1 LRNDENEAEKSRER
15 AFKTNMLWKMEDE
28 AAIKALRAV
37 GCF

>member
-1 LRNDENEAEKSRER
+1 LRNDENEAEKSGER
-15 AFKTNMLWKMEDE
+15 AFKSEHVAEEDE